1 MQRTLVPGS
10 CREFLYQLL
19 GISSRGS
26 NFLQSVAL
34 RFAAR
39 PKSRLRVYLLHPLMP
54 SSRPACR
61 IIRNARLA
69 AGLTASMALF
79 ACGGGGG
86 GGGAGNAAFFVP
98 TAPQPATP
106 APAGTSGEST
116 VLMRVKSEAVGG
128 NCTLGGAR
136 VDAGLDADNNHVL
149 ADSEVTSTQY
159 ICNATA
165 GVDGLSTLVRMRA
178 EPAGGNCAQGGSQ
191 VLAGKDLNRNDVLED
206 AEVTSSAYVCG
217 GGPGAT
223 GAAGSNGRDSL
234 LAFAAEAPGGTC
246 TYGGQRVQSGLD
258 LNANGVLDA
267 AEVTATA
274 YVCAA
279 APADTRW
286 VNVTASS
293 VQTESNTGY
302 QANSSTGVTLTLPPA
317 PTVGDWIKVVG
328 VGSGGWTIAQNAGQ
342 RIDTRGLP
350 GGSDFDWRS
359 VALTSSW
366 SSLASSADATR
377 LAAASSSGDL
387 YTSSDSGA
395 TWGLRLTGQTWS
407 GVASSSD
414 GLALLAATNGGALF
428 RSTDGGS
435 TWAND
440 GSSRAWSAVASSAD
454 GSRLVATAY
463 LGQIWTSSDGGSSWT
478 ARESNRAWRAVASS
492 ADGRVLVAATNG
504 AQLYV
509 STDYGVSWT
518 ARASGQFWWSA
529 AVGGR
534 QHPVRHRGHGRRLD
548 FHRFGYHVGSA
559 ERQPGMARHR
569 HVRRRPLRRG
579 RHQRWSPLR
588 VQRQRPDLACD
599 QRRRCLDC
607 GREQRRRREGGRRQ
621 VGLSHPSRYASR
633 FDHPRNGRVDFRR
646 ATGLAGAAIRGR
658 RGVPARR
665 LCVGQRGIR
674 HSLNPLRGSHA
685 GVGLTSGY
693 PTAKTASR
701 VRKAAPPR
709 GIGCL
714 RRRKVSCPLSCV
726 R

>member
-1 MQRTLVPGS
+1 MSSSTLAY
-10 CREFLYQLL
+10 R
-19 GISSRGS
+19 
-26 NFLQSVAL
+26 
-34 RFAAR
+34 
-39 PKSRLRVYLLHPLMP
+39 
-54 SSRPACR
+54 R
-61 IIRNARLA
+61 IFRNARLA
-69 AGLTASMALF
+69 AALAGSLALF

-86 GGGAGNAAFFVP
+86 GGGSGNVANLFPAAQ
-98 TAPQPATP
+98 QPAAP

-116 VLMRVKSEAVGG
+116 VLMRVKPEAVGV

-136 VDAGLDADNNHVL
+136 VEAGLDADSNRVL

-178 EPAGGNCAQGGSQ
+178 EPPGSHCAQGGSQ

-217 GGPGAT
+217 GAPGAT
-223 GAAGSNGRDSL
+223 GAAGSSGRDSL

-246 TYGGQRVQSGLD
+246 AYGGQRVQSGLD

-274 YVCAA
+274 FVCAA

-293 VQTESNTGY
+293 FQTESNTGY
-302 QANSSTGVTLTLPPA
+302 QANSTTGVTLTLPAA

-350 GGSDFDWRS
+350 GGTDFDWRS
-359 VALTSSW
+359 VAPTSNW

-377 LAAASSSGDL
+377 LAAASGSGDL

-395 TWGLRLTGQTWS
+395 TWSLRLTGQTWS

-414 GLALLAATNGGALF
+414 GLALLASTNGGALF
-428 RSTDGGS
+428 RSTDGGNS
-435 TWAND
+435 WSND

-463 LGQIWTSSDGGSSWT
+463 LDQIWTSSDGGSSWT
-478 ARESNRAWRAVASS
+478 ARESSRPWRAVASS

-518 ARASGQFWWSA
+518 ARASSQFWWSA
-529 AVGGR
+529 AASADGSILYATVDTGAVWVSTDSGTTWDAQTVSRDWRGIATSADGRYAVAATSGGR
-534 QHPVRHRGHGRRLD
+534 IYESSDIGRTWRVTSD
-548 FHRFGYHVGSA
+548 AGAWTAVASSADGMKVAAAKSGSTI
-559 ERQPGMARHR
+559 QLGT
-569 HVRRRPLRRG
+569 
-579 RHQRWSPLR
+579 
-588 VQRQRPDLACD
+588 
-599 QRRRCLDC
+599 
-607 GREQRRRREGGRRQ
+607 
-621 VGLSHPSRYASR
+621 
-633 FDHPRNGRVDFRR
+633 RR
-646 ATGLAGAAIRGR
+646 ASSTLGTAGSVSGGQQDALELQYAGGGVFMPVGYVLANLAFVIR
-658 RGVPARR
+658 
-665 LCVGQRGIR
+665 
-674 HSLNPLRGSHA
+674 
-685 GVGLTSGY
+685 
-693 PTAKTASR
+693 
-701 VRKAAPPR
+701 
-709 GIGCL
+709 
-714 RRRKVSCPLSCV
+714 
-726 R
+726 

>member
-1 MQRTLVPGS
+1 MSSSTLAY
-10 CREFLYQLL
+10 R
-19 GISSRGS
+19 
-26 NFLQSVAL
+26 
-34 RFAAR
+34 
-39 PKSRLRVYLLHPLMP
+39 
-54 SSRPACR
+54 R
-61 IIRNARLA
+61 IFRNARLA
-69 AGLTASMALF
+69 AALAGSLALF

-86 GGGAGNAAFFVP
+86 GSGNVANLFPAAQ
-98 TAPQPATP
+98 QPAAP

-116 VLMRVKSEAVGG
+116 VLMRVKPEAVGV

-136 VDAGLDADNNHVL
+136 VEAGLDADSNRVL

-178 EPAGGNCAQGGSQ
+178 EPPGSHCAQGGSQ

-217 GGPGAT
+217 GAPGAT
-223 GAAGSNGRDSL
+223 GAAGSSGRDSL

-246 TYGGQRVQSGLD
+246 AYGGQRVQSGLD

-274 YVCAA
+274 FVCAA

-293 VQTESNTGY
+293 FQTESNTGY
-302 QANSSTGVTLTLPPA
+302 QANSTTGVTLTLPAA

-350 GGSDFDWRS
+350 GGTDFDWRS
-359 VALTSSW
+359 VAPTSNW

-377 LAAASSSGDL
+377 LAAASGSGDL

-395 TWGLRLTGQTWS
+395 TWSLRLTGQTWS

-414 GLALLAATNGGALF
+414 GLALLASTNGGALF
-428 RSTDGGS
+428 RSTDGGNS
-435 TWAND
+435 WSND

-463 LGQIWTSSDGGSSWT
+463 LDQIWTSSDGGSSWT
-478 ARESNRAWRAVASS
+478 ARESSRPWRAVASS

-518 ARASGQFWWSA
+518 ARASSQFWWSA
-529 AVGGR
+529 AASADGSILYATVDTGAVWVSTDSGTTWDAQTVSRDWRGIATSADGRYAVAATSGGR
-534 QHPVRHRGHGRRLD
+534 IYESSDIGRTWRVTSD
-548 FHRFGYHVGSA
+548 AGAWTAVASSADGMKVAAAKSGSTI
-559 ERQPGMARHR
+559 QLGT
-569 HVRRRPLRRG
+569 
-579 RHQRWSPLR
+579 
-588 VQRQRPDLACD
+588 
-599 QRRRCLDC
+599 
-607 GREQRRRREGGRRQ
+607 
-621 VGLSHPSRYASR
+621 
-633 FDHPRNGRVDFRR
+633 RR
-646 ATGLAGAAIRGR
+646 ASSTLGTAGSVSGGQQDALELQYAGGGVFMPVGYVLANLAFVIR
-658 RGVPARR
+658 
-665 LCVGQRGIR
+665 
-674 HSLNPLRGSHA
+674 
-685 GVGLTSGY
+685 
-693 PTAKTASR
+693 
-701 VRKAAPPR
+701 
-709 GIGCL
+709 
-714 RRRKVSCPLSCV
+714 
-726 R
+726 

>member
-1 MQRTLVPGS
+1 MSSSTLTY
-10 CREFLYQLL
+10 R
-19 GISSRGS
+19 
-26 NFLQSVAL
+26 
-34 RFAAR
+34 
-39 PKSRLRVYLLHPLMP
+39 
-54 SSRPACR
+54 R
-61 IIRNARLA
+61 IFRNARLA
-69 AGLTASMALF
+69 AALAGSLALF

-86 GGGAGNAAFFVP
+86 GSGNVANLFPA
-98 TAPQPATP
+98 TQQPAAP
-106 APAGTSGEST
+106 APAGTSGAST
-116 VLMRVKSEAVGG
+116 VLMRVKPEAVGV

-136 VDAGLDADNNHVL
+136 VEAGLDADSNRVL

-178 EPAGGNCAQGGSQ
+178 EPPGSHCAQGGSQ

-217 GGPGAT
+217 GAPGAT
-223 GAAGSNGRDSL
+223 GAAGSSGRDSL
-234 LAFAAEAPGGTC
+234 LAFAADAPGGTC
-246 TYGGQRVQSGLD
+246 AYGGQRVQSGLD

-274 YVCAA
+274 FVCAA

-293 VQTESNTGY
+293 FQTESNTGY
-302 QANSSTGVTLTLPPA
+302 QANSTTGVTLTLPAA

-350 GGSDFDWRS
+350 GGTDFDWRS
-359 VALTSSW
+359 VAPTSNW

-377 LAAASSSGDL
+377 LAAASGSGDL

-395 TWGLRLTGQTWS
+395 TWSLRLTGQTWS

-414 GLALLAATNGGALF
+414 GLALLASTNGGALF
-428 RSTDGGS
+428 RSTDGGNS
-435 TWAND
+435 WSND
-440 GSSRAWSAVASSAD
+440 GSSRVWSAVASSAD

-478 ARESNRAWRAVASS
+478 ARESSRPWRAVASS

-529 AVGGR
+529 AASADGSILYATVDTGAVWVSTDSGTTWDAQTVSRDWRGIATSADGRYAVAATSGGR
-534 QHPVRHRGHGRRLD
+534 IYESSDIGRTWRVTSD
-548 FHRFGYHVGSA
+548 AGAWTAVASSADGMKVAAAKSGSTI
-559 ERQPGMARHR
+559 QLGT
-569 HVRRRPLRRG
+569 
-579 RHQRWSPLR
+579 
-588 VQRQRPDLACD
+588 
-599 QRRRCLDC
+599 
-607 GREQRRRREGGRRQ
+607 
-621 VGLSHPSRYASR
+621 
-633 FDHPRNGRVDFRR
+633 RR
-646 ATGLAGAAIRGR
+646 ASTTLGTAGSVSGGQQDALELQYAGGGVFMPVGYVLANLAFVIR
-658 RGVPARR
+658 
-665 LCVGQRGIR
+665 
-674 HSLNPLRGSHA
+674 
-685 GVGLTSGY
+685 
-693 PTAKTASR
+693 
-701 VRKAAPPR
+701 
-709 GIGCL
+709 
-714 RRRKVSCPLSCV
+714 
-726 R
+726 

>member
-1 MQRTLVPGS
+1 M
-10 CREFLYQLL
+10 
-19 GISSRGS
+19 
-26 NFLQSVAL
+26 
-34 RFAAR
+34 
-39 PKSRLRVYLLHPLMP
+39 PL
-54 SSRPACR
+54 SRPACH

-69 AGLTASMALF
+69 AGLTASLALF

-86 GGGAGNAAFFVP
+86 GAGNPAFFVP
-98 TAPQPATP
+98 PAQQPAAP
-106 APAGTSGEST
+106 APAGPSSPSGEST
-116 VLMRVKSEAVGG
+116 VLMRVKPEAVGV

-136 VDAGLDADNNHVL
+136 VEAGLDADNNHVL

-165 GVDGLSTLVRMRA
+165 AVDGLSTLVRMRA
-178 EPAGGNCAQGGSQ
+178 EPAGSNCAHGGSQ

-217 GGPGAT
+217 GKPGAT

-246 TYGGQRVQSGLD
+246 AYGGQRVQSGLD
-258 LNANGVLDA
+258 LNSNGVLDA

-286 VNVTASS
+286 VSVTASS

-302 QANSSTGVTLTLPPA
+302 QANASAGVTLTLPPA

-342 RIDTRGLP
+342 RIETRGLP
-350 GGSDFDWRS
+350 GGTDLDWRS
-359 VALTSSW
+359 AAPTGSW
-366 SSLASSADATR
+366 SGLASSADATR
-377 LAAASSSGDL
+377 LSAVSTSGEL

-395 TWGLRLTGQTWS
+395 NWVLRLTGQVWS

-414 GLALLAATNGGALF
+414 GLALVAVTNGGAIF
-428 RSTDGGS
+428 RSTDGGG
-435 TWAND
+435 TWSND

-478 ARESNRAWRAVASS
+478 ARDSNRAWRAVASS

-518 ARASGQFWWSA
+518 PRASGQFWWSA
-529 AVGGR
+529 AASADGSILYATADTGAVWVSTDSGTTWGVQSVNRDWRGIATSADGRYVVAATSGGRLYESSDSGQIWRATSDAGAWTAVASSADGVKVAVAKAGSVIQLGTRRTSTTLGTAGSISGGPQDSLELQYVGGGVFL
-534 QHPVRHRGHGRRLD
+534 PV
-548 FHRFGYHVGSA
+548 GYV
-559 ERQPGMARHR
+559 
-569 HVRRRPLRRG
+569 
-579 RHQRWSPLR
+579 
-588 VQRQRPDLACD
+588 LAN
-599 QRRRCLDC
+599 
-607 GREQRRRREGGRRQ
+607 
-621 VGLSHPSRYASR
+621 VA
-633 FDHPRNGRVDFRR
+633 FV
-646 ATGLAGAAIRGR
+646 IR
-658 RGVPARR
+658 
-665 LCVGQRGIR
+665 
-674 HSLNPLRGSHA
+674 
-685 GVGLTSGY
+685 
-693 PTAKTASR
+693 
-701 VRKAAPPR
+701 
-709 GIGCL
+709 
-714 RRRKVSCPLSCV
+714 
-726 R
+726 

>member
-1 MQRTLVPGS
+1 MSSPTLAY
-10 CREFLYQLL
+10 R
-19 GISSRGS
+19 
-26 NFLQSVAL
+26 
-34 RFAAR
+34 
-39 PKSRLRVYLLHPLMP
+39 
-54 SSRPACR
+54 R
-61 IIRNARLA
+61 IFRNARLA
-69 AGLTASMALF
+69 AALAGSLALF

-86 GGGAGNAAFFVP
+86 GGGSGNVANLFPAAQ
-98 TAPQPATP
+98 QPAAP

-116 VLMRVKSEAVGG
+116 VLMRVKPEAVGV

-136 VDAGLDADNNHVL
+136 VEAGLDADSNRVL

-165 GVDGLSTLVRMRA
+165 GVNGLSTLVRMRA
-178 EPAGGNCAQGGSQ
+178 EPPGSHCAQGGSQ

-217 GGPGAT
+217 GAPGAT
-223 GAAGSNGRDSL
+223 GAAGSSGRDSL

-246 TYGGQRVQSGLD
+246 AYGGQRVQSGLD

-274 YVCAA
+274 FVCAA

-293 VQTESNTGY
+293 FQTESNTGY
-302 QANSSTGVTLTLPPA
+302 QANSTTGVTLTLPAA

-350 GGSDFDWRS
+350 GGTDFDWRS
-359 VALTSSW
+359 VAPTSNW

-377 LAAASSSGDL
+377 LAAASGSGDL

-395 TWGLRLTGQTWS
+395 TWSLRLTGQTWS

-414 GLALLAATNGGALF
+414 GLALLASTNGGALF
-428 RSTDGGS
+428 RSTDGGNS
-435 TWAND
+435 WSND

-463 LGQIWTSSDGGSSWT
+463 LEQIWTSSDGGSSWT
-478 ARESNRAWRAVASS
+478 ARESSRPWRAVASS

-518 ARASGQFWWSA
+518 ARASSQFWWSA
-529 AVGGR
+529 AASADGSILYATVDTGAVWVSTDSGTTWDAQTVSRDWRGIATSADGRYAVAATSGGR
-534 QHPVRHRGHGRRLD
+534 IYESSDIGRTWRVTSD
-548 FHRFGYHVGSA
+548 AGAWTAVASSADGMKVAAAKSGSTI
-559 ERQPGMARHR
+559 QLGT
-569 HVRRRPLRRG
+569 
-579 RHQRWSPLR
+579 
-588 VQRQRPDLACD
+588 
-599 QRRRCLDC
+599 
-607 GREQRRRREGGRRQ
+607 
-621 VGLSHPSRYASR
+621 
-633 FDHPRNGRVDFRR
+633 RR
-646 ATGLAGAAIRGR
+646 ASSTLGTAGSVSGGQQDALELQYAGGGVFMPVGYVLANLAFVIR
-658 RGVPARR
+658 
-665 LCVGQRGIR
+665 
-674 HSLNPLRGSHA
+674 
-685 GVGLTSGY
+685 
-693 PTAKTASR
+693 
-701 VRKAAPPR
+701 
-709 GIGCL
+709 
-714 RRRKVSCPLSCV
+714 
-726 R
+726 

>member
-1 MQRTLVPGS
+1 MSSSTLAY
-10 CREFLYQLL
+10 R
-19 GISSRGS
+19 
-26 NFLQSVAL
+26 
-34 RFAAR
+34 
-39 PKSRLRVYLLHPLMP
+39 
-54 SSRPACR
+54 R
-61 IIRNARLA
+61 IFRNARLA
-69 AGLTASMALF
+69 AALAGSLALF

-86 GGGAGNAAFFVP
+86 GSGNVANLFPAAQ
-98 TAPQPATP
+98 QPAAP

-116 VLMRVKSEAVGG
+116 VLMRVKPEAVGV

-136 VDAGLDADNNHVL
+136 VEAGLDADSNRVL

-178 EPAGGNCAQGGSQ
+178 EPPGSHCAQGGSQ
-191 VLAGKDLNRNDVLED
+191 VLAGKDVNRNDVLED

-217 GGPGAT
+217 GAPGAT
-223 GAAGSNGRDSL
+223 GAAGSSGRDSL

-246 TYGGQRVQSGLD
+246 AYGGQRVQSGLD

-293 VQTESNTGY
+293 FQTESNTGY
-302 QANSSTGVTLTLPPA
+302 QANSTTGVTLTLPAA

-350 GGSDFDWRS
+350 GGMDFDWRS
-359 VALTSSW
+359 VAPTSNW

-377 LAAASSSGDL
+377 LAAASGSGDL

-395 TWGLRLTGQTWS
+395 TWSLRLTGQTWS

-414 GLALLAATNGGALF
+414 GLALLASTNGGALF
-428 RSTDGGS
+428 RSTDGGNS
-435 TWAND
+435 WSND

-463 LGQIWTSSDGGSSWT
+463 LGQIWTSSDGGTSWT
-478 ARESNRAWRAVASS
+478 ARESDRAWRAVASS

-518 ARASGQFWWSA
+518 ARASSQFWWSA
-529 AVGGR
+529 AASADGSILYATVDTGAVWVSTDSGTTWDAQTVSRDWRGIATSADGRYAVAATSGGR
-534 QHPVRHRGHGRRLD
+534 IYESSDIGRTWRVTSD
-548 FHRFGYHVGSA
+548 AGAWTAVASSADGMKVAAAKSGSTI
-559 ERQPGMARHR
+559 QLGT
-569 HVRRRPLRRG
+569 
-579 RHQRWSPLR
+579 
-588 VQRQRPDLACD
+588 
-599 QRRRCLDC
+599 
-607 GREQRRRREGGRRQ
+607 
-621 VGLSHPSRYASR
+621 
-633 FDHPRNGRVDFRR
+633 RR
-646 ATGLAGAAIRGR
+646 ASTTLGTAGSVSGGQQDALELQYAGGGVFMPVGYVMANLAFVIR
-658 RGVPARR
+658 
-665 LCVGQRGIR
+665 
-674 HSLNPLRGSHA
+674 
-685 GVGLTSGY
+685 
-693 PTAKTASR
+693 
-701 VRKAAPPR
+701 
-709 GIGCL
+709 
-714 RRRKVSCPLSCV
+714 
-726 R
+726 

>member
-1 MQRTLVPGS
+1 MSSSTLA
-10 CREFLYQLL
+10 Y
-19 GISSRGS
+19 
-26 NFLQSVAL
+26 
-34 RFAAR
+34 
-39 PKSRLRVYLLHPLMP
+39 
-54 SSRPACR
+54 R
-61 IIRNARLA
+61 IVRNARLA
-69 AGLTASMALF
+69 AGLAGALALF
-79 ACGGGGG
+79 ACGGGAGG
-86 GGGAGNAAFFVP
+86 SGNAASFFP
-98 TAPQPATP
+98 AAQQPATP

-116 VLMRVKSEAVGG
+116 VLMRVKPEAVGV

-136 VDAGLDADNNHVL
+136 VEAGLDADSNHVL

-178 EPAGGNCAQGGSQ
+178 EPPGSHCAQGGSQ

-217 GGPGAT
+217 GAPGAT

-286 VNVTASS
+286 VNVTATS

-342 RIDTRGLP
+342 RIDSRGLP

-359 VALTSSW
+359 VALTGSW
-366 SSLASSADATR
+366 SGLASSADATR
-377 LAAASSSGDL
+377 LAAASASGDL

-395 TWGLRLTGQTWS
+395 TWGLRLTGPTWS

-428 RSTDGGS
+428 RSTDGGNS
-435 TWAND
+435 WSDD

-518 ARASGQFWWSA
+518 ARASSQFWWSA
-529 AVGGR
+529 AASADGSILYATVDTGAVWVSTDSGTTWDAQTVNRDWRGIATSADGRYAVAVTSGGR
-534 QHPVRHRGHGRRLD
+534 IYESSDSGRTWRVTSD
-548 FHRFGYHVGSA
+548 AGAWTAVASSADGMKVAAAKSGSTI
-559 ERQPGMARHR
+559 QLGT
-569 HVRRRPLRRG
+569 
-579 RHQRWSPLR
+579 
-588 VQRQRPDLACD
+588 
-599 QRRRCLDC
+599 
-607 GREQRRRREGGRRQ
+607 
-621 VGLSHPSRYASR
+621 
-633 FDHPRNGRVDFRR
+633 RR
-646 ATGLAGAAIRGR
+646 ASTTLGTAGSVSGGQQDALELQYAGGGVFMPVGYVLANLAFVIR
-658 RGVPARR
+658 
-665 LCVGQRGIR
+665 
-674 HSLNPLRGSHA
+674 
-685 GVGLTSGY
+685 
-693 PTAKTASR
+693 
-701 VRKAAPPR
+701 
-709 GIGCL
+709 
-714 RRRKVSCPLSCV
+714 
-726 R
+726 

>member
-1 MQRTLVPGS
+1 MSSSTLAY
-10 CREFLYQLL
+10 R
-19 GISSRGS
+19 
-26 NFLQSVAL
+26 
-34 RFAAR
+34 
-39 PKSRLRVYLLHPLMP
+39 
-54 SSRPACR
+54 R
-61 IIRNARLA
+61 IFRNARLA
-69 AGLTASMALF
+69 AALAGSLALF

-86 GGGAGNAAFFVP
+86 GGGSSNAANLFP
-98 TAPQPATP
+98 AAQQPAAP

-116 VLMRVKSEAVGG
+116 VLMRVKPEAVGV

-136 VDAGLDADNNHVL
+136 VEAGLDADSNRVL

-178 EPAGGNCAQGGSQ
+178 EPPGSHCAQGGSQ

-217 GGPGAT
+217 GAPGAT
-223 GAAGSNGRDSL
+223 GAAGASGRDSL

-274 YVCAA
+274 FVCAA

-293 VQTESNTGY
+293 FQTESNTGY
-302 QANSSTGVTLTLPPA
+302 QANSTTGVTLTLPAA

-350 GGSDFDWRS
+350 GGTDFDWRS
-359 VALTSSW
+359 VAPTSSW

-377 LAAASSSGDL
+377 LAAAAGSGDL

-395 TWGLRLTGQTWS
+395 TWSLRLTGQTWS

-414 GLALLAATNGGALF
+414 GLALLASTNGGALF
-428 RSTDGGS
+428 RSTDGGNS
-435 TWAND
+435 WSND

-478 ARESNRAWRAVASS
+478 ARESDRPWRAVASS

-518 ARASGQFWWSA
+518 ARASSQFWWSA
-529 AVGGR
+529 AASADGSILYATVDTGAVWVSTDSGTTWDAQTVSRDWRGIATSADGRYAVAATSGGR
-534 QHPVRHRGHGRRLD
+534 IYESSDIGRTWRVTSD
-548 FHRFGYHVGSA
+548 AGAWTAVASSADGMKVAAAKSGSTI
-559 ERQPGMARHR
+559 QLGT
-569 HVRRRPLRRG
+569 
-579 RHQRWSPLR
+579 
-588 VQRQRPDLACD
+588 
-599 QRRRCLDC
+599 
-607 GREQRRRREGGRRQ
+607 
-621 VGLSHPSRYASR
+621 
-633 FDHPRNGRVDFRR
+633 RR
-646 ATGLAGAAIRGR
+646 ASSTLGTAGSVSGGQQDALELQYAGGGVFMPVGYVLANLAFVIR
-658 RGVPARR
+658 
-665 LCVGQRGIR
+665 
-674 HSLNPLRGSHA
+674 
-685 GVGLTSGY
+685 
-693 PTAKTASR
+693 
-701 VRKAAPPR
+701 
-709 GIGCL
+709 
-714 RRRKVSCPLSCV
+714 
-726 R
+726 

>member
-1 MQRTLVPGS
+1 MSSSTLAY
-10 CREFLYQLL
+10 R
-19 GISSRGS
+19 
-26 NFLQSVAL
+26 
-34 RFAAR
+34 
-39 PKSRLRVYLLHPLMP
+39 
-54 SSRPACR
+54 R
-61 IIRNARLA
+61 IFRNARLA
-69 AGLTASMALF
+69 AALAGSLALF

-86 GGGAGNAAFFVP
+86 GSGNVANLFPAAQ
-98 TAPQPATP
+98 QPAAP

-116 VLMRVKSEAVGG
+116 VLMRVKPEAVGV

-136 VDAGLDADNNHVL
+136 VEAGLDADSNRVL

-178 EPAGGNCAQGGSQ
+178 EPPGSHCAQGGSQ

-217 GGPGAT
+217 GAPGAT
-223 GAAGSNGRDSL
+223 GAAGSSGRDSL

-246 TYGGQRVQSGLD
+246 AYGGQRVQSGLD

-274 YVCAA
+274 FVCAA

-293 VQTESNTGY
+293 FQTESNTGY
-302 QANSSTGVTLTLPPA
+302 QANSTTGVTLTLPAA

-350 GGSDFDWRS
+350 GGTDFDWRS
-359 VALTSSW
+359 VAPTSNW

-377 LAAASSSGDL
+377 LAAASGSGDL

-395 TWGLRLTGQTWS
+395 TWSLRLTGQTWS
-407 GVASSSD
+407 GVAFSSD
-414 GLALLAATNGGALF
+414 GLALLASTNGGALF
-428 RSTDGGS
+428 RSTDGGNS
-435 TWAND
+435 WSND

-478 ARESNRAWRAVASS
+478 ARESDRPWRAVASS

-518 ARASGQFWWSA
+518 ARASSQFWWSA
-529 AVGGR
+529 AASADGSILYATVDTGAVWVSTDSGTTWDAQTVSRDWRGIATSADGRYAVAATSGGR
-534 QHPVRHRGHGRRLD
+534 IYESSDIGRTWRVTSD
-548 FHRFGYHVGSA
+548 AGAWTAVASSADGMKVAAAKSGSTI
-559 ERQPGMARHR
+559 QLGT
-569 HVRRRPLRRG
+569 
-579 RHQRWSPLR
+579 
-588 VQRQRPDLACD
+588 
-599 QRRRCLDC
+599 
-607 GREQRRRREGGRRQ
+607 
-621 VGLSHPSRYASR
+621 
-633 FDHPRNGRVDFRR
+633 RR
-646 ATGLAGAAIRGR
+646 ASTTLGTAGSVSGGQQDALELQYAGGGVFMPVGYVLANLAFVIR
-658 RGVPARR
+658 
-665 LCVGQRGIR
+665 
-674 HSLNPLRGSHA
+674 
-685 GVGLTSGY
+685 
-693 PTAKTASR
+693 
-701 VRKAAPPR
+701 
-709 GIGCL
+709 
-714 RRRKVSCPLSCV
+714 
-726 R
+726 

>member
-1 MQRTLVPGS
+1 MSSPTLAY
-10 CREFLYQLL
+10 R
-19 GISSRGS
+19 
-26 NFLQSVAL
+26 
-34 RFAAR
+34 
-39 PKSRLRVYLLHPLMP
+39 
-54 SSRPACR
+54 R
-61 IIRNARLA
+61 IFRNARLA
-69 AGLTASMALF
+69 AALAGSLALF

-86 GGGAGNAAFFVP
+86 GGGSGNVANLFPAAQ
-98 TAPQPATP
+98 QPAAP

-116 VLMRVKSEAVGG
+116 VLMRVKPEAVGV

-136 VDAGLDADNNHVL
+136 VEAGLDADSNRVL

-178 EPAGGNCAQGGSQ
+178 EPAGTNCALGGSQ

-206 AEVTSSAYVCG
+206 VEVTSSAYVCG
-217 GGPGAT
+217 GAPGAT

-286 VNVTASS
+286 VSVTASS

-342 RIDTRGLP
+342 RIDTRSLP
-350 GGSDFDWRS
+350 GGSDFDWRP
-359 VALTSSW
+359 VGPTGSW
-366 SSLASSADATR
+366 SGLASSADATR
-377 LAAASSSGDL
+377 LAAVSSSGEL

-395 TWGLRLTGQTWS
+395 TWNLRLTGQPWS

-414 GLALLAATNGGALF
+414 GLALVAATNGGAIF

-435 TWAND
+435 TWFDD

-463 LGQIWTSSDGGSSWT
+463 NGQIWTSADGGGSWT

-509 STDYGVSWT
+509 STDYGVNWT
-518 ARASGQFWWSA
+518 ARASAQFWWSA
-529 AVGGR
+529 AASADGSILYATVDTGAVWVSTDSGTTWESQTVSRDWRGIATSTDGRYVVAATSGGR
-534 QHPVRHRGHGRRLD
+534 MYESSDRG
-548 FHRFGYHVGSA
+548 
-559 ERQPGMARHR
+559 QT
-569 HVRRRPLRRG
+569 
-579 RHQRWSPLR
+579 W
-588 VQRQRPDLACD
+588 
-599 QRRRCLDC
+599 
-607 GREQRRRREGGRRQ
+607 
-621 VGLSHPSRYASR
+621 
-633 FDHPRNGRVDFRR
+633 R
-646 ATGLAGAAIRGR
+646 ATGDAGAWTAVASSADGVKVAAGKSGSAIQLG
-658 RGVPARR
+658 ARR
-665 LCVGQRGIR
+665 ISTTLGVAGSISGGQQDSLELQYVGG
-674 HSLNPLRGSHA
+674 
-685 GVGLTSGY
+685 GVFMPVGY
-693 PTAKTASR
+693 VLANVAFV
-701 VRKAAPPR
+701 VR
-709 GIGCL
+709 
-714 RRRKVSCPLSCV
+714 
-726 R
+726 